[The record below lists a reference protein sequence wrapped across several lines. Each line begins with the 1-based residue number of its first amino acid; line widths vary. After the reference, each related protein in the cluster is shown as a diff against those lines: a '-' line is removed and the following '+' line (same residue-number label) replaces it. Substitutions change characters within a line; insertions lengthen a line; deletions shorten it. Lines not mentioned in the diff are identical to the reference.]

1 MQEWKKNIRQVVPYV
16 PGEQPKKAN
25 VIKLN
30 TNENPY
36 PPSPKVKE
44 QCAKICAETEELR
57 LYPDPTAGMLVEAIA
72 KYKGLDSS
80 QVFVGVGSDD
90 VLAMAFLTFFNS
102 EKPIFFPDITYSF
115 YDVWADLFKIPYDKK
130 PLDENF
136 MIKKDDYY
144 WKNGGVVFPNPNAPT
159 GVLMPLDEIED
170 IISHNQDVIVIVDEA
185 YVDFGG
191 HSAQELLSK
200 YENLLVVQTFSK
212 SRSMAGMRI
221 GYAMGSAELI
231 KALNDV
237 KYSFN
242 SYTMNRTSILLGTAS
257 IEDDVYFKET
267 VEKIVNTREWFK
279 AEMKK
284 LGFTFPDSKANFLFA
299 SHPKVPAKE
308 IFEAAREK
316 DIYVRYSPH
325 LTERR
330 RCSTLGASIILIH
343 LTLYAQRK
351 ESAYGNVKNHQFC
364 HSGYLL
370 RLLYLSV
377 PVYPGAL
384 AAEGPAPRPGQGQPV
399 RRSDLCPERAAGHR
413 RPDRQPPGAD
423 VFAGSA
429 VHFRPGGQLHRRHG
443 HGGPGGRGQRV

>member
-16 PGEQPKKAN
+16 PGEQPKEAN

-44 QCAKICAETEELR
+44 QCAKICAKTEELR

-72 KYKGLDSS
+72 KYKGLDSN

-221 GYAMGSAELI
+221 GYAFGNPELI
-231 KALNDV
+231 KYLNDV

-242 SYTMNRTSILLGTAS
+242 SYTMDRTTIAAGVAS
-257 IEDDVYFKET
+257 MEDKAYFE
-267 VEKIVNTREWFK
+267 ECCHKIITTREWTK
-279 AEMKK
+279 AELRKLGFSFQDSRSNFIFATHESCPAKELFAALREKHIYVRYFPKDRIDNHLRITIGTDEEMKK
-284 LGFTFPDSKANFLFA
+284 LVEF
-299 SHPKVPAKE
+299 
-308 IFEAAREK
+308 
-316 DIYVRYSPH
+316 
-325 LTERR
+325 LTE
-330 RCSTLGASIILIH
+330 
-343 LTLYAQRK
+343 
-351 ESAYGNVKNHQFC
+351 
-364 HSGYLL
+364 YL
-370 RLLYLSV
+370 
-377 PVYPGAL
+377 
-384 AAEGPAPRPGQGQPV
+384 QK
-399 RRSDLCPERAAGHR
+399 
-413 RPDRQPPGAD
+413 
-423 VFAGSA
+423 
-429 VHFRPGGQLHRRHG
+429 
-443 HGGPGGRGQRV
+443 